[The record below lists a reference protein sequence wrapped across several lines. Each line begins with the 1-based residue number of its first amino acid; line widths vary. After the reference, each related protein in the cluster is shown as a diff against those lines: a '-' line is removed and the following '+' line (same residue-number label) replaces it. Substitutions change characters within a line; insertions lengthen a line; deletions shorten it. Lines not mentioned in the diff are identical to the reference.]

1 MYASLFRNVLFPLYE
16 TGLRGRETLRA
27 LDDLEQSQ
35 WRSPEAV
42 AEASFQ
48 SLLEALR
55 HAEKHVPFYR
65 RRFAEYGV
73 RVDRVQSPEDL
84 ASFPVLT
91 KDDVREHGDEL
102 IAETHRGTKLHLS
115 ATSGSTGKPMRFY
128 YDHRTYELRVAAA
141 MRSNRWAGA
150 EFGEKELHIWSRAF
164 GEQPMKEI
172 YKRAVHTAV
181 LRQKYIS
188 AFDLRMDKMDEMIRE
203 ITEYDPRVIIGFVMP
218 IYMVARYAL
227 ERGLALP
234 RPRGIITS
242 AERLFDHQREA
253 IERAFGA
260 PVFDRYGCREVML
273 IASECE
279 RHDGMHINA
288 ENVFVEIYR
297 GGKPAPV
304 GTPGEV
310 IVSDLRNRA
319 TPLLRYRNEDVAT
332 RRTGACPCG
341 RGLPLMGSLEG
352 RMLDMLVGSDGHI
365 VAGEVFP
372 HLLKDLPIERF
383 QVHQSKDLTVTLKI
397 VPGQGFDDEV
407 ASRIRREMRVVFGDR
422 TNLSMELVRDIPL
435 TASGKHRVTVS
446 EVAADLASAPMVR
459 PVETKT
465 NEASASPKG
474 SIRRQR
480 ARVAHVVLALRM
492 GGLEQV
498 VLRLIERLDR
508 DRFEPIV
515 CALEEQG
522 ELAAHLERLRV
533 PVHVVPR
540 SPGLDPST
548 AVRLAAFLKRERV
561 DIVHT
566 HNPSPHLYGA
576 LAAAIVRREGPD
588 GRALPRVVH
597 TKHGRNYPGA
607 PRKVLANRLA
617 SAFSDKIVAVS
628 EDAHR
633 VALDLE
639 RVDPHRLVTIRNG
652 VDTELFRPS
661 DKAQA
666 RRALGV
672 PTEGL
677 HIGCVARLSA
687 EKDHATMLEAF
698 AIVRARRPD
707 AHLTLVGDGAERRAL
722 EAQRDRLGLSGAVT
736 FAGQRDD
743 IAAILSAFDMFALS
757 SRTEGMSLT
766 LLEAAAAGLPIVATR
781 VGGNPEVVADG
792 ETGLLVPAGDPARF
806 AEALLATA
814 ARADLGAMGERARV
828 RVAERYDM
836 GRTAAAYEALYDEV
850 LRLS

>member
-27 LDDLEQSQ
+27 LDELEQSQ

-55 HAEKHVPFYR
+55 HAEKHVPLYR

-91 KDDVREHGDEL
+91 KDDVRKHGDEL
-102 IAETHRGTKLHLS
+102 VADTHRDAKLHLS
-115 ATSGSTGKPMRFY
+115 ATSGSTGQPMRFY
-128 YDHRTYELRVAAA
+128 YDHRTYELRVAGM

-150 EFGEKELHIWSRAF
+150 DFGDKELHIWSRSF
-164 GEQPMKEI
+164 GEVPKKEM

-188 AFDLRMDKMDEMIRE
+188 AFDLRIDKMDEMVREIRE
-203 ITEYDPRVIIGFVMP
+203 YEPRVIISYSTP
-218 IYMVARYAL
+218 LYMLARYAL
-227 ERGLALP
+227 ERGIQLP
-234 RPRGIITS
+234 QPRGIITS
-242 AERLFDHQREA
+242 AERLFDPQREV
-253 IERAFGA
+253 IQKAFGA

-273 IASECE
+273 IGSECE

-297 GGKPAPV
+297 GGKPAPA

-319 TPLLRYRNEDVAT
+319 TPLLRYRNEDIAT
-332 RRTGACPCG
+332 RKTGACPCG
-341 RGLPLMGSLEG
+341 RGLPLLGSLEG
-352 RMLDMLVGSDGHI
+352 RMLDMIVGSDGHI

-372 HLLKDLPIERF
+372 HLLKDMPIERF
-383 QVHQSKDLTVTLKI
+383 QVHQGKDRTVTLKI

-407 ASRIRREMRVVFGDR
+407 AARIRHEMRIVLGDR
-422 TNLSMELVRDIPL
+422 ANLSMELVRDIPL
-435 TASGKHRVTVS
+435 TASGKHRVAVS
-446 EVAADLASAPMVR
+446 EVAADLTAPVAR
-459 PVETKT
+459 PAATK
-465 NEASASPKG
+465 EASASPKS
-474 SIRRQR
+474 SIRRPR

-498 VLRLIERLDR
+498 VLRLIDRLDR

-515 CALEEQG
+515 CALEEEG
-522 ELAAHLERLRV
+522 ELASHLERLGV
-533 PVHVVPR
+533 PIHVVPR

-548 AVRLAAFLKRERV
+548 AVRLASFLKRERV
-561 DIVHT
+561 EIVHT

-597 TKHGRNYPGA
+597 TKHGRNYPSA

-617 SAFSDKIVAVS
+617 SALSDKIVAVS

-633 VALDLE
+633 VALELE
-639 RVDPHRLVTIRNG
+639 RVDAHRLVTIRNG

-661 DKAQA
+661 DKVHA

-672 PTEGL
+672 PREGL

-707 AHLTLVGDGAERRAL
+707 AHLTLVGNGAERQAL

-743 IAAILSAFDMFALS
+743 IAQILPAFDMFALS

-814 ARADLGAMGERARV
+814 ARADLGAMGARARA

>member
-27 LDDLEQSQ
+27 LDELEQSQ

-48 SLLEALR
+48 SMLEALR

-65 RRFAEYGV
+65 KRFAEYGV
-73 RVDRVQSPEDL
+73 SVDRVQSPEDL

-91 KDDVREHGDEL
+91 KDDVRKHGAEL
-102 IAETHRGTKLHLS
+102 VADTHREAKLHLS
-115 ATSGSTGKPMRFY
+115 ATSGSTGQPMRFY
-128 YDHRTYELRVAAA
+128 YDHRTYELRVAGM

-150 EFGEKELHIWSRAF
+150 DFGDKELHIWSRSF
-164 GEQPMKEI
+164 GDVPKKEM

-188 AFDLRMDKMDEMIRE
+188 AFDLRLDKMDDMIRE
-203 ITEYDPRVIIGFVMP
+203 IAEYEPRVIISYSTP
-218 IYMVARYAL
+218 LYMLARYAL
-227 ERGLALP
+227 ERGIQLP
-234 RPRGIITS
+234 QPRGIITS
-242 AERLFDHQREA
+242 AERLFQPQREA

-279 RHDGMHINA
+279 KHDGMHINA
-288 ENVFVEIYR
+288 ENVYVEICR
-297 GGKPAPV
+297 GDKPAPA
-304 GTPGEV
+304 GTPGV
-310 IVSDLRNRA
+310 VVVTDLRNRA
-319 TPLLRYRNEDVAT
+319 TPLIRYRNEDVAT
-332 RRTGACPCG
+332 LKKGACACG
-341 RGLPLMGSLEG
+341 RGLPLLGSLEG
-352 RMLDMLVGSDGHI
+352 RVLDMIVGSDGHI

-372 HLLKDLPIERF
+372 HLLKDMPIERF
-383 QVHQSKDLTVTLKI
+383 QVYQGKDHTVTLKI

-407 ASRIRREMRVVFGDR
+407 AARIRQEMRVVLGDR
-422 TNLSMELVRDIPL
+422 ANLAMELVRDIPL
-435 TASGKHRVTVS
+435 TASGKHRVAIS
-446 EVAADLASAPMVR
+446 EVGADLATTPVVR
-459 PVETKT
+459 PVETKAAT
-465 NEASASPKG
+465 VSTKSSVRTP
-474 SIRRQR
+474 R

-508 DRFEPIV
+508 ERFEPIV
-515 CALEEQG
+515 CALEEEG
-522 ELAAHLERLRV
+522 DLASHLKRLDV
-533 PVHVVPR
+533 PIHLIPR
-540 SPGLDPST
+540 SPGLDPSV
-548 AVRLAAFLKRERV
+548 AVRLASFLQRERV
-561 DIVHT
+561 QIVHT

-576 LAAAIVRREGPD
+576 LAAAIARREGPD

-617 SAFSDKIVAVS
+617 SALSDKIVAVS

-633 VALDLE
+633 VALELE
-639 RVDPHRLVTIRNG
+639 HVDAHRLVTIRNG
-652 VDTELFRPS
+652 VDTELFRP
-661 DKAQA
+661 DDPVRA

-677 HIGCVARLSA
+677 HIGCVARLSK

-698 AIVRARRPD
+698 AAVRARRPD
-707 AHLTLVGDGAERRAL
+707 AHLTLVGDGAERAAL
-722 EAQRDRLGLSGAVT
+722 EAQRDRLGLAGAVT

-743 IAAILSAFDMFALS
+743 IAAILPAFDMFALS

-814 ARADLGAMGERARV
+814 ARPDLRAMGERARA

-836 GRTAAAYEALYDEV
+836 GRTAAAYDALYAEV